1 MAAQLNE
8 HLFDP
13 TAVFQ
18 FYSKSTDKPS
28 PGLGA
33 GERITEANKAKYHE
47 LASIKGWRKVLS
59 NFYMASF
66 ELDGKTWNSVEHFY
80 QANKFKK
87 RNPKFYYQFTVESDS
102 EISKNPAI
110 AKGAGGKTGKFKGQ
124 QIRPKNV
131 VMDHDF
137 FSYGRNEEV
146 MERAQMAKYIQ
157 NEKARQVLLA
167 TNDAKL
173 QHFVRGHDSVVFY
186 NTMRVRQKLRQ

>member
-1 MAAQLNE
+1 MAAEFNE

-13 TAVFQ
+13 TVVFQ

-33 GERITEANKAKYHE
+33 GEKITEANKGKYCE
-47 LASIKGWRKVLS
+47 LASLKGWRKVLS

-80 QANKFKK
+80 HANKFKK
-87 RNPKFYYQFTVESDS
+87 RNPKFYDQFTVESDS
-102 EISKNPAI
+102 EISKNPAM
-110 AKGAGGKTGKFKGQ
+110 AKGAGGKTGKFKGT
-124 QIRPKNV
+124 QIRPKSV

-137 FSYGRNEEV
+137 FSNGRNEEV
-146 MERAQMAKYIQ
+146 MERAQMAKYTQ

-167 TNDAKL
+167 TKNAKL
-173 QHFVRGHDSVVFY
+173 QHFVRGQDSVVFY
-186 NTMRVRQKLRQ
+186 NTMRVRQKLRP